1 MKMTEAAKH
10 VDSGS
15 EDSGSEDNQDM
26 PAIQPVRKRKKRT
39 APDESLLE
47 EDEKVKLEQR
57 RAYNRACAAK
67 ARKRSKDLISTLQ
80 KQVEDLT
87 RDKAQLERTNDV
99 MRAQLELL
107 EQQNR
112 TLMSTQRGVPQ
123 QMQPQMMQQHQMGMH
138 PIYITSSGAPAYTTQ
153 GGHHYIEVQPHQ
165 PNGVPAGAI
174 PVTHMARTNTQQQ
187 S

>member
-1 MKMTEAAKH
+1 MTEAAKH

-87 RDKAQLERTNDV
+87 RDKTQLERTNDV
-99 MRAQLELL
+99 MRAQLDSKQDSIGLS
-107 EQQNR
+107 R
-112 TLMSTQRGVPQ
+112 
-123 QMQPQMMQQHQMGMH
+123 
-138 PIYITSSGAPAYTTQ
+138 
-153 GGHHYIEVQPHQ
+153 
-165 PNGVPAGAI
+165 
-174 PVTHMARTNTQQQ
+174 
-187 S
+187 